1 MKWNNSCPKSSTTE
15 QEIKTCFLLF
25 YTQKRKKYFIL
36 GRETGLNNPLHYVDV
51 DGIII
56 KAEQDEVKKI
66 GMKHM
71 SFL

>member
-25 YTQKRKKYFIL
+25 YTQKRKKVFYI
-36 GRETGLNNPLHYVDV
+36 RKRNRLNNPLHYVDGV
-51 DGIII
+51 II